1 VIAAVPFLVFR
12 LGVAFLHVKAKRR
25 RGVRVFKRQLR
36 GSGLTREQVNGLVA
50 DYEGM
55 GRVRTY
61 LRDAGVD
68 VPFLRF

>member
-1 VIAAVPFLVFR
+1 MLAAMPFLVLR
-12 LGVAFLHVKAKRR
+12 LGVAYLHVKSKRR
-25 RGVRVFKRQLR
+25 RGVRVFRRQLM

-55 GRVRTY
+55 GRLRTY